1 MNKEEPESS
10 LRLPS
15 AEKLSAEKM
24 SPENLSAEKAS
35 NLDRLNHYLALTFSL
50 PERTARAMSAI
61 VGGSTLLLSKT
72 LLPNSIKQSNSYHFT
87 VGMFQSFLIRNVA
100 GIDDSAANADL
111 GDKFVQRKLLG
122 TSLEAAGLLTMHLS
136 PVWVFA
142 IASDAAKGGQ
152 VFLQRLVGHLRE
164 NGVIAPDSDP
174 TSIEQILQSIAVMS
188 QKGATLI
195 DTPPLSL
202 AEIRALSQELRE
214 STTNLSQDYGKLMPD
229 FEAIWN
235 QIAHIAKK
243 ENISVEQVLGI
254 LSISAASVTRS
265 GVGTADAVGKTG
277 AVILDE
283 MILQDYKE
291 TLASISDKGAL
302 VYLKTHMQPFME
314 NAQSHFDFSRETGSQ
329 RWFKRLFLN
338 LTGRL
343 KVNK

>member
-1 MNKEEPESS
+1 MNNEEPKSS
-10 LRLPS
+10 LPLLSAEAVS
-15 AEKLSAEKM
+15 AEKV
-24 SPENLSAEKAS
+24 SAEKAT

-100 GIDDSAANADL
+100 GIDDSAANTDL
-111 GDKFVQRKLLG
+111 GDKFIQRKLLG

-152 VFLQRLVGHLRE
+152 VFLQRLVGHLKE
-164 NGVIAPDSDP
+164 NGVIAPGSDP
-174 TSIEQILQSIAVMS
+174 TSIEQILQSIADMS

-202 AEIRALSQELRE
+202 AEIRALSQELRD
-214 STTNLSQDYGKLMPD
+214 STTSLSQDYGKLMPD

-235 QIAHIAKK
+235 QIAQIAKK
-243 ENISVEQVLGI
+243 ENLSVEQVLGI

-283 MILQDYKE
+283 MILQDYKQ
-291 TLASISDKGAL
+291 TLASISDQGAL
-302 VYLKTHMQPFME
+302 VYLQTHMRPFLE

-329 RWFKRLFLN
+329 RWFKRVFLS

-343 KVNK
+343 GLNK

>member
-10 LRLPS
+10 LPL
-15 AEKLSAEKM
+15 LSAEK
-24 SPENLSAEKAS
+24 ETNLE
-35 NLDRLNHYLALTFSL
+35 RLNHYLALTFSL

-61 VGGSTLLLSKT
+61 IGGSTLLLSKT
-72 LLPNSIKQSNSYHFT
+72 LLPNSIKRSSSYHFT

-100 GIDDSAANADL
+100 GIDDSAANTEL
-111 GDKFVQRKLLG
+111 GDKFIQRKLLG

-152 VFLQRLVGHLRE
+152 VFLQRLVGHLKE
-164 NGVIAPDSDP
+164 NGVIAPGSDP
-174 TSIEQILQSIAVMS
+174 SSIEQILQAIGDMS

-202 AEIRALSQELRE
+202 AEIRSLSNELRE
-214 STTNLSQDYGKLMPD
+214 STANLTQDSGKLIPD

-235 QIAHIAKK
+235 QIALIANK
-243 ENISVEQVLGI
+243 ENLSIEQVLGI

-265 GVGTADAVGKTG
+265 GVGTADAVTKTG

-283 MILQDYKE
+283 MILQDYKK
-291 TLASISDKGAL
+291 TLAAISDTGAL
-302 VYLKTHMQPFME
+302 DYLKTHMRPFME

-329 RWFKRLFLN
+329 RWFKRIFLK
-338 LTGRL
+338 LTGVL
-343 KVNK
+343 SVNR